1 MTTINQVLAQNLP
14 ERNLS
19 QLSLVNHS
27 KNDMIKWVHAL
38 PIMNVGE
45 TTKQLY
51 QTLQELTRVKMSEET
66 RFELLEILRP
76 TVHNILHAL
85 AKHYLNQSVLLP
97 DRANKVASLAQSLRT
112 YLATAYKVVA
122 YDCSE
127 KLLTKLSILGIGR
140 RQQLQLAAQAFER
153 AITELNGLL
162 LETQLLYL
170 PAPAGLWS
178 DLHTLHHAAS
188 THSVANIAV
197 ADSHLAFCQEITAH
211 EAYLRTIILAS
222 SQTNKLRQTEIRQ
235 IFDASE
241 IWAHHLKL
249 KPKFQISDLLL
260 IDVDG
265 DLPPTYVSKA
275 ADVPQ
280 AHCVDASKFVQHLQA
295 VQTTPNNQLH
305 HGEQLNPSL
314 IQHLIGSWSSP
325 SERTFARRSYDG
337 QLLVCLGLTASHYHI
352 AHEVE
357 FEHFLNLPADFSE
370 EEKNF
375 FLKNGGANDP
385 HEILDFKISSVAS
398 IADEQDIK
406 APRNKNQSGLYPP
419 YEAMIVNISPG
430 GYCIRWECEPP
441 MSLRT
446 GEILAMREPSEKSWT
461 IGIIRWVK
469 QLPTK
474 GAEAGIEIISG
485 TVKPCGA
492 RVLKKTGERTEYMR
506 TFLLPEVKSMGRP
519 ATLITPNVSF
529 RTGYNVMLRQGNEEQ
544 KAQLTTETM
553 TTQSFSQFTFTW
565 LQAPALKT
573 QINNTIDKAEAK
585 DDFDTLWG
593 NL

>member
-66 RFELLEILRP
+66 RYELLEILRP

-85 AKHYLNQSVLLP
+85 AKHYLNQAVLLP

-127 KLLTKLSILGIGR
+127 KLMTKLSIIGIGR

-188 THSVANIAV
+188 THGVASIAV
-197 ADSHLAFCQEITAH
+197 ADSHLAFCQEITPH
-211 EAYLRTIILAS
+211 EAYLRTIVLAS

-260 IDVDG
+260 IDIDG

-280 AHCVDASKFVQHLQA
+280 AHYVDASKFVQHLQA
-295 VQTTPNNQLH
+295 VQTTPNSQLH

-352 AHEVE
+352 AHEIE
-357 FEHFLNLPADFSE
+357 FEHFLNLPPDFSE

-375 FLKNGGANDP
+375 FLRNGGANDP

-398 IADEQDIK
+398 IADEQDVK
-406 APRNKNQSGLYPP
+406 VPRTKSQSGLYPP

-430 GYCIRWECEPP
+430 GYCIRWDCEPP

-485 TVKPCGA
+485 TVKP
-492 RVLKKTGERTEYMR
+492 
-506 TFLLPEVKSMGRP
+506 
-519 ATLITPNVSF
+519 
-529 RTGYNVMLRQGNEEQ
+529 
-544 KAQLTTETM
+544 
-553 TTQSFSQFTFTW
+553 
-565 LQAPALKT
+565 
-573 QINNTIDKAEAK
+573 
-585 DDFDTLWG
+585 
-593 NL
+593 